1 MRAIALIALL
11 AILSEVAHAQAPVAS
26 CANTPLPARCL
37 LDLAQRESQRVTAP
51 SARYQALAK
60 LLNAAA
66 TAALSLP
73 VTAESAAR
81 AIEANFLDD
90 ANRLDLLMAL
100 QNYRTRFPESG
111 AETRLAA
118 LALYLGLAENG
129 VGSARLSLM
138 LTACGVLELP
148 EPLATQWQPMVD
160 HGCTPAFL
168 DETTLPGD
176 TDRLM
181 GILLAPIVFYREDE
195 AEAFEAAVDRA
206 HATVRDM
213 DGQMEDKP
221 DATRAAWQQLKA
233 GMYLLH
239 GASFADFGDLL
250 RTRLSAA
257 ASYAAVLAAE
267 EIGGIVLAEERAS
280 VAALLM
286 RAEQRSTAEQILDE
300 TTQLI
305 DDDPGHQRVPA
316 AGRVGFLTALV
327 ELLAGEAESLFC
339 PEPDAADSQPAV

>member
-1 MRAIALIALL
+1 MRAFALIAAL
-11 AILSEVAHAQAPVAS
+11 AILSEVAHAQTPISS

-51 SARYQALAK
+51 SARHQALAK
-60 LLNAAA
+60 LLNASA
-66 TAALSLP
+66 TAALALP
-73 VTAESAAR
+73 AAAESASRLVEAR
-81 AIEANFLDD
+81 QLDD

-118 LALYLGLAENG
+118 LALYLGLAEHAL
-129 VGSARLSLM
+129 GSARLSLM

-148 EPLATQWQPMVD
+148 EGLAQQWQPMVD

-195 AEAFEAAVDRA
+195 SEAFEAAVDRA

-213 DGQMEDKP
+213 DTQMEDKP
-221 DATRAAWQQLKA
+221 DSPRAAWQQLKA

-239 GASFADFGDLL
+239 GASFAGFGDLL

-267 EIGGIVLAEERAS
+267 EIGEVVLAEERAS

-286 RAEQRSTAEQILDE
+286 RAEQRATAEQILDE
-300 TTQLI
+300 TTKLI

-327 ELLAGEAESLFC
+327 ELLAGEIESLFC
-339 PEPDAADSQPAV
+339 PEPGDAESQPEI